1 MYRIFADVAAD
12 SSLTVSG
19 KSYGF
24 FGMGT
29 ITLNAGSTFSV
40 TAKNICVDATKL
52 VLAGLPKEISL
63 SGSPIFH
70 SGITFDSQDSDNLQ
84 IADLVERLEALR
96 GITPTEPFKWDDSIT
111 PSPAPDDNT
120 PHISYNIWY
129 PVMGA
134 EAYWAEAP
142 GAETAEGDAPT
153 STIDKENPSM
163 GGARP

>member
-52 VLAGLPKEISL
+52 VLAGLPEEISL
-63 SGSPIFH
+63 SGDPIFH
-70 SGITFDSQDSDNLQ
+70 SSITINPQDSTDPQ
-84 IADLVERLEALR
+84 IADLVDKLEALR
-96 GITPTEPFKWDDSIT
+96 DGTTTD
-111 PSPAPDDNT
+111 PDFT
-120 PHISYNIWY
+120 
-129 PVMGA
+129 
-134 EAYWAEAP
+134 
-142 GAETAEGDAPT
+142 
-153 STIDKENPSM
+153 
-163 GGARP
+163 